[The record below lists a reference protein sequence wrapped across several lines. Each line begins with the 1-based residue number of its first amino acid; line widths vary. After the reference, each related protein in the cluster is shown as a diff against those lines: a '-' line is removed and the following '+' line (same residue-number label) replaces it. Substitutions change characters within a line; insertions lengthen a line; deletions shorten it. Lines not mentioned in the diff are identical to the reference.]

1 MSDATHWL
9 TLIRAPR
16 LGSGGIHK
24 LLEAHG
30 NIAAALEAA
39 KATGSGI
46 PSTARDWLRSPDQ
59 EIIDADLAWCERNNH
74 HLICLDDD
82 RYPAL
87 MRDCE
92 RPPAALFVIGDPDW
106 LQTAQL
112 AMVGSRNPTPVGAD
126 NARQFAAE
134 LARCGLTITSGL
146 ALGIDAQ
153 AHEGA
158 LEVSGGT
165 VAVLGTGPDRVYP
178 ASHRDLAHR
187 IAEQGA
193 LVTEFPPGTAPRKES
208 FPQRNRIISGL
219 SLGTVVVEAAL
230 QSGSLITARQ
240 ATEQGREVFAIPGSI
255 HNPLARGA
263 HKLIRDGAKL
273 VESAADILEELGP
286 LIGNLKHSQ
295 QAENTSFSEGE
306 SLSEAHN
313 PDPES
318 EKLLTALGH
327 DPSTVDSLIQR
338 SGLTAEAVSSMLLIL
353 ELEGRVARTSSGA
366 YIRLSGA

>member
-1 MSDATHWL
+1 MSDPSLWL
-9 TLIRAPR
+9 TLIRAPK

-24 LLEAHG
+24 LLDEYGDISTAV
-30 NIAAALEAA
+30 EAA
-39 KATGSGI
+39 KATGSGV
-46 PSTARDWLRSPDQ
+46 PASARDWIRSPDQ
-59 EIIDADLAWCERNNH
+59 AIIASDLNWCEAENH

-82 RYPAL
+82 RYPNTL
-87 MRDCE
+87 RDCE

-134 LARCGLTITSGL
+134 LARRGLTITSGL
-146 ALGIDAQ
+146 ALGVDAQ

-158 LEVSGGT
+158 LQADGGT
-165 VAVLGTGPDRVYP
+165 IAVLGTGPDRVYP
-178 ASHRDLAHR
+178 ASHRELAHR

-219 SLGTVVVEAAL
+219 SLGTLVVEAAL
-230 QSGSLITARQ
+230 QSGSLITARH

-263 HKLIRDGAKL
+263 HRLIRDGAKL

-286 LIGNLKHSQ
+286 LLANLRQPRQATNRPFSQ
-295 QAENTSFSEGE
+295 RKSQAEDQQ
-306 SLSEAHN
+306 
-313 PDPES
+313 PDPAS
-318 EKLLTALGH
+318 EKLISVLGH
-327 DPSTVDSLIQR
+327 DAATVDTLIQR

-366 YIRLSGA
+366 YIRLSEA